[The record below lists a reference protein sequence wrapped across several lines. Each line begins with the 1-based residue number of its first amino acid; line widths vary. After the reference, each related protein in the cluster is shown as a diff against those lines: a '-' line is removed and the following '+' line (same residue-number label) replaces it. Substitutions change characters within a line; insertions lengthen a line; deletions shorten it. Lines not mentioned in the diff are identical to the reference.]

1 MHGSKHFPHA
11 GRFISCRGWIVLVL
25 YFLLV
30 AVSLGPSVLAQEKKS
45 PPEAQPNLAEK
56 IAAPSSG
63 HELTAADVEAFMDG
77 MVPVQ
82 ISRDDIAGAVVA
94 VVKDG
99 KLLFSKGYGYADVA
113 KKRPVTPDSTLFR
126 VGSISKLFTWTSV
139 MQQVELGKM
148 SLDGDVNSYIDYKIP
163 ATFPQPITVKNLMT
177 HTPGFEEAIKE
188 LFVADASG
196 MIPLDEYLKSNLPRR
211 LFPPGQI
218 PAYSNYG
225 AALAGYIVQRVSGEP
240 FDDYVARHIF
250 APLGMEHATF
260 VQPLPASLAPMMSEG
275 YETASGGAKEFEY
288 VEAWPAGSLAVT
300 ADDISRFMIAHL
312 QNGEL
317 DGKEILSP
325 AMAQIM
331 HAWQFS
337 VDPNPEMHAVCLGF
351 YEESRNGHRIIGHA
365 GDTQYFHSDLHLILD
380 SNVGFFVSYNSAGKG
395 TTSDRSELFRGFLDR
410 YFPYAPVPAPIAA
423 SARNDARRVT
433 GSYLISRRSDDSL
446 FRLLSVLGDLKVT
459 ANSDGTI
466 ESDAFKNP
474 SGQPEI
480 FEEVG
485 SLQYREKDGQNR
497 LDFITDKTGKL
508 AAVMDFP
515 VFIFQ
520 QVPFY
525 LRSGFVIFVLVGA
538 LVVFALNIL
547 LWPVAAAARRHFE
560 RKLELS
566 PAARRQR
573 KVIRVVCVWNLVVA
587 LAWGLGLSGALQ
599 QIGSLNRHLDPRLHF
614 LQVLW
619 VVAIVGMLAGIYFA
633 LRTLVDN
640 ARWWGDRLACGVSA
654 LAFAGFFWVLW
665 AFNFLNFHLQY

>member
-1 MHGSKHFPHA
+1 M
-11 GRFISCRGWIVLVL
+11 
-25 YFLLV
+25 
-30 AVSLGPSVLAQEKKS
+30 
-45 PPEAQPNLAEK
+45 
-56 IAAPSSG
+56 
-63 HELTAADVEAFMDG
+63 
-77 MVPVQ
+77 
-82 ISRDDIAGAVVA
+82 
-94 VVKDG
+94 
-99 KLLFSKGYGYADVA
+99 
-113 KKRPVTPDSTLFR
+113 
-126 VGSISKLFTWTSV
+126 
-139 MQQVELGKM
+139 
-148 SLDGDVNSYIDYKIP
+148 
-163 ATFPQPITVKNLMT
+163 
-177 HTPGFEEAIKE
+177 
-188 LFVADASG
+188 
-196 MIPLDEYLKSNLPRR
+196 
-211 LFPPGQI
+211 
-218 PAYSNYG
+218 
-225 AALAGYIVQRVSGEP
+225 
-240 FDDYVARHIF
+240 
-250 APLGMEHATF
+250 
-260 VQPLPASLAPMMSEG
+260 
-275 YETASGGAKEFEY
+275 
-288 VEAWPAGSLAVT
+288 
-300 ADDISRFMIAHL
+300 
-312 QNGEL
+312 
-317 DGKEILSP
+317 
-325 AMAQIM
+325 
-331 HAWQFS
+331 
-337 VDPNPEMHAVCLGF
+337 CLGF
-351 YEESRNGHRIIGHA
+351 YEESRNGHRIIGHG
-365 GDTQYFHSDLHLILD
+365 GDTEYFHSDLHLILD

-619 VVAIVGMLAGIYFA
+619 VVAIVGMLAGIYSA

-665 AFNFLNFHLQY
+665 AFNFLNFHLQN